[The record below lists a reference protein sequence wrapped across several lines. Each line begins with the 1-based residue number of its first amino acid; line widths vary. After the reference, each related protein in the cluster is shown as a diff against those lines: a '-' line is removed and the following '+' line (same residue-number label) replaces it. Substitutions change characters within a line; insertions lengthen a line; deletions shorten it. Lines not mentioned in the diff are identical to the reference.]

1 VDRID
6 EFEELRYPERKL
18 STGMFL
24 GAGYHHDPPST
35 PPAMVPGS
43 RPRYDLVLDD
53 LDEVAAGVISE
64 APHNPAAFPLDPSAY
79 AALNE
84 ENRSAVF
91 QKFAWPRA
99 M

>member
-1 VDRID
+1 
-6 EFEELRYPERKL
+6 
-18 STGMFL
+18 
-24 GAGYHHDPPST
+24 
-35 PPAMVPGS
+35 
-43 RPRYDLVLDD
+43 LVLDD